1 MIWFEV
7 NKVINIIFCCVNF
20 ITQVRYKG
28 LNNKDMCAT
37 NFKKGYRKLL
47 QFACA
52 IKLQQ
57 R

>member
-37 NFKKGYRKLL
+37 NLKSDVENYCNSLV
-47 QFACA
+47 
-52 IKLQQ
+52 
-57 R
+57 